1 MGNGHISP
9 VKALIQQYIEHL
21 KKHFKRKSEVEAIMA
36 ELNSALQ
43 VGDFT
48 IKNRLV
54 LAPLTSA

>member
-1 MGNGHISP
+1 
-9 VKALIQQYIEHL
+9 
-21 KKHFKRKSEVEAIMA
+21 MA

-54 LAPLTSA
+54 LAPLTSVVVLSVFQTI

>member
-1 MGNGHISP
+1 
-9 VKALIQQYIEHL
+9 
-21 KKHFKRKSEVEAIMA
+21 MA

-54 LAPLTSA
+54 LSPLTRARSGVERIPNDLMV